1 MKITTNYHTHTYL
14 CKHAEGTIEEY
25 VQKAVNLGYTDIGIS
40 DHCPLTDDLVK
51 MIYSRRMT
59 MDQYYNDY
67 LPALEACKNKFKGI
81 INVHSAVEVEYFDE
95 MKDFYPEL
103 SKTHDYLVLGQ
114 HYFKYQDKYISV
126 YSQLSPKML
135 EIYCD
140 TVIEALNTGYFKI
153 LAHPDFFC
161 WGYPFW
167 DEICVEISKK
177 IIDAAIKNNVILEI
191 NANGIRNCEKNHRY
205 ITVES
210 KEDSKKEIHCYAY
223 PNLEFFKLCAETSVL
238 VMVNDDAHSPNNIC
252 DEDTIRAY
260 EFAESL
266 GIKLV
271 NKL

>member
-25 VQKAVNLGYTDIGIS
+25 VQRAVNLGYTDIGIS
-40 DHCPLTDDLVK
+40 DHCPLTDDLIK

-114 HYFKYQDKYISV
+114 HYFKYKDKYISV

-135 EIYCD
+135 EIYCN
-140 TVIEALNTGYFKI
+140 TVIEALNTGYFKV

-223 PNLEFFKLCAETSVL
+223 PNLEFFKLCAETPVL

-260 EFAESL
+260 EFAENL
-266 GIKLV
+266 GIKLI